1 MLFLNTHP
9 PHAESHRI
17 CFQSLLKFVSRLI
30 LCSVSFSTH
39 QFGSHTPSILLSL
52 KHRSP
57 WGVAL
62 KVPKP
67 QQVLRGASVGHEVQV
82 QGFAVLQKKVNKS
95 KKTRPSTRLGPLK
108 KTQNSISID
117 KSSSRCYGTGWHV
130 LLQHLPNGG
139 YLDHFDTMA
148 ELRKL
153 LASDSIP
160 QIHKTQVN
168 TNPIPLTKMS
178 RKRARARVARTIQTP
193 IWDLQSWRCSRQPLQ
208 RLLQSLF

>member
-1 MLFLNTHP
+1 
-9 PHAESHRI
+9 
-17 CFQSLLKFVSRLI
+17 
-30 LCSVSFSTH
+30 VSFSTH

-52 KHRSP
+52 KDRSP
-57 WGVAL
+57 WGCGAESPEASASVAL
-62 KVPKP
+62 CIRWTLSTGSRVCSAP
-67 QQVLRGASVGHEVQV
+67 
-82 QGFAVLQKKVNKS
+82 KKVNKS

-160 QIHKTQVN
+160 QIRKTQVN